1 MGSEW
6 SAAWA
11 MALHEYA
18 PDWLARLLQQLGI
31 YMLMTAV
38 GAAVVRFAP
47 RPDDDDRSV
56 VARALRSFA
65 HGQDGGAGKEAMVS
79 KKLDN
84 AEVARAVAMGGP
96 EGEVAG
102 RTTGNFLLCAA
113 GLIGSY
119 LTWGVLQEQL
129 VAHEYATGR
138 FTGSNFLVFSNRITA
153 LAVAFAVTS
162 VYDAKRPLR
171 APLYEFAF
179 VSLSNILSSWCQIES
194 LKFVSFPT
202 QVLAK
207 SSKLIPVMLMGVL
220 LLRKQYK
227 TYEYGVAVAMC
238 AGAAIFLL
246 SRGGGGGGG
255 KSGDKSA
262 GASATSLGGFCLL
275 ALYLFFDSFT
285 SQFQG
290 HLFKQYSMSS
300 YQMML
305 GINLFSSLFTLVAI
319 VQSGELWASLDF
331 MQANPDCMLH
341 TLVYSLSGVV
351 GQLFIFHTIKSLGPL
366 VFTSIMT
373 ARQVLSIVLSCLI
386 FGHAIGLEGALGASL
401 VFAAIVYQMRRQ
413 NEAK

>member
-1 MGSEW
+1 
-6 SAAWA
+6 
-11 MALHEYA
+11 MALPEYV

-47 RPDDDDRSV
+47 RPDDEDRSV

-65 HGQDGGAGKEAMVS
+65 HGQDGGAGKEALVS

-84 AEVARAVAMGGP
+84 AEVARAVATGGP

-113 GLIGSY
+113 GLMGSY

-162 VYDAKRPLR
+162 VHDAKRPLR

-194 LKFVSFPT
+194 LKYVSFPT

-227 TYEYGVAVAMC
+227 PYEYGVAVIMC
-238 AGAAIFLL
+238 VGAAIFLL
-246 SRGGGGGGG
+246 SRGGGGR
-255 KSGDKSA
+255 SGKSA
-262 GASATSLGGFCLL
+262 GASETSLAGFCLL

-331 MQANPDCMLH
+331 MRANPDCMLH

-373 ARQVLSIVLSCLI
+373 ARQVLSIVLSCII
-386 FGHAIGLEGALGASL
+386 FGHAIGLEGVLGAGL